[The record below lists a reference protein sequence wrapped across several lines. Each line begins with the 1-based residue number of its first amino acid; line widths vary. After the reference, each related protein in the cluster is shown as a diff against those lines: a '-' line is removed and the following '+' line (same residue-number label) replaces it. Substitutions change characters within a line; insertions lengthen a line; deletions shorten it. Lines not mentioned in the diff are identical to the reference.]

1 MSGPSTPVRLLATAL
16 IVALVAAPRVA
27 RADPGGNSAPA
38 VSTGNAQ
45 STAAAQAS
53 PGPAPSGQGG
63 VTPPAMAHTPSAS
76 APVAQGS
83 PPPAPGAQAT
93 PLPTLA
99 APAAPVDPADGA
111 AASVKPP
118 EEAPFKIDPIADGAL
133 IGAGAGFAG
142 ILELII
148 STGEIRPQRPVD
160 PNALL
165 GIDSGAVSQT
175 FDPSASGRSNAIL
188 YATLAFAVVD
198 PVLSGI
204 RDGGKA
210 ALVDATLYAEALSMT
225 VALTDLA
232 KISVRRPR
240 PSAYVAQAALDKEFG
255 PNGPS
260 ISATDQSLSFFSGH
274 AALCAATSATA
285 TYLAFA
291 RAPGTWRPWVTL
303 VVGTLLTTAVSIER
317 VRAGAHFPTD
327 VIAGAIAGAGVGTI
341 VPHLHRR
348 SADGRSSWVGAQSVP
363 GGLGVGYA
371 GTF

>member
-1 MSGPSTPVRLLATAL
+1 MIGSRKSLRLLATGLA
-16 IVALVAAPRVA
+16 VFFAPIVA
-27 RADPGGNSAPA
+27 RADSRGEPA
-38 VSTGNAQ
+38 TP
-45 STAAAQAS
+45 STAAPNVPA
-53 PGPAPSGQGG
+53 APSPTATAGD
-63 VTPPAMAHTPSAS
+63 TSSAS
-76 APVAQGS
+76 APAAA
-83 PPPAPGAQAT
+83 PTNPTPAAEVPASAPLAHGAAA
-93 PLPTLA
+93 PAEPTLA
-99 APAAPVDPADGA
+99 DAP
-111 AASVKPP
+111 SVKPP
-118 EEAPFKIDPIADGAL
+118 KEAPFQIDPIADGAL

-175 FDPSASGRSNAIL
+175 FDSAANGRSNAIL
-188 YATLAFAVVD
+188 YTTLAYAAVD
-198 PVLSGI
+198 PILSGI

-210 ALVDATLYAEALSMT
+210 ALIDAMLYAEALSMT

-232 KISVRRPR
+232 KIAVRRPR
-240 PSAYVAQAALDKEFG
+240 PSAYVAQAQLDKEFG
-255 PNGPS
+255 ANGPS
-260 ISATDQSLSFFSGH
+260 ITATDQSLSFFSGH

-327 VIAGAIAGAGVGTI
+327 VLAGAVAGAGVGII

-348 SADGRSSWVGAQSVP
+348 PSGDGRSSWFGLQTLP
-363 GGLGVGYA
+363 GGLGA
-371 GTF
+371 TFQGIF